1 MQITEISLKN
11 FRNYKVAT
19 LHFDPHTNCLIGDN
33 AQGKTN
39 ILEALYIC
47 AFVKS
52 FKNAKDSEIIKYDQD
67 IAQIKLH
74 FIKNQRAQVIEV
86 DLQRDNK
93 KIIKLN
99 GVIINRHVDLI
110 GTLNIVFFSPEDL
123 KLVKGGPAERRRFID
138 REIAHLSKRYLD
150 DLLHYNKVLNQ
161 RNRLIKQI
169 KENNAQ
175 INMLAIWNE
184 QLAHYGNAVIQRRL
198 NYLDQ
203 LNQVATDVHAQIS
216 NQHESVQL
224 SYESSLD
231 ITQISDIETQLLK
244 QLTKNQTRDI
254 KYGYTTTG
262 PHKDDIKI
270 TIDQRD
276 VRKYA
281 SQGQQRSIALSIKMS
296 EIKIIESTI
305 KEKPILLL
313 DDVMSELDTH
323 RQTTLI
329 NMIKNIQTVLTT
341 TDLSGLN
348 YREMAPLKVITI
360 NDGHISSIQEVNHVN
375 QSEPRI

>member
-11 FRNYKVAT
+11 FRNYQDAS
-19 LHFDPHTNCLIGDN
+19 LQFDPHTNCLIGDN

-39 ILEALYIC
+39 MLEALYIC

-52 FKNAKDSEIIKYDQD
+52 FKNAKDSDIIGHDQNS
-67 IAQIKLH
+67 AQIKLN
-74 FIKNQRAQVIEV
+74 FIKNKRQQLIEV
-86 DLQRDNK
+86 DLQKDDK

-110 GTLNIVFFSPEDL
+110 GTLNIVFFSPDDL
-123 KLVKGGPAERRRFID
+123 KLIKGGPAERRRFID

-150 DLLHYNKVLNQ
+150 DLMYYNKVLNQ

-175 INMLAIWNE
+175 VSMLTIWNE
-184 QLAHYGNAVIQRRL
+184 QLAHYGSAVIKRRL
-198 NYLDQ
+198 NYLNQ
-203 LNQVATDVHAQIS
+203 LNQVATEVHAQIS
-216 NQHESVQL
+216 DQRESIKL
-224 SYESSLD
+224 SYETSFD
-231 ITQISDIETQLLK
+231 TVEADNIENQLLK
-244 QLTKNQTRDI
+244 QLTNAQTRDI

-276 VRKYA
+276 ARKYA
-281 SQGQQRSIALSIKMS
+281 SQGQQRSIALSMKMS
-296 EIKIIESTI
+296 EIRIIESTI

-313 DDVMSELDTH
+313 DDVMSELDAH

-329 NMIKNIQTVLTT
+329 KMIKDTQTVLTT
-341 TDLSGLN
+341 TDLNGLN

-360 NDGHISSIQEVNHVN
+360 QTGHISSIQEVNHVN